1 MNETLTLSKFDVDP
15 TAMNVEREWKLWLLQ
30 FEDFVELAIDPGI
43 NLLKSYDEAIVKLN
57 EVYIKLKNGIFASGP
72 KAPSTICG
80 LALAKIPAPFLF
92 TNLTANCKPVAVK
105 LVKKDGSK
113 CLKCCQIEHLA
124 KSCPMKTERNVEQ
137 SRRSNGGQTFFC
149 YRAEGSKNTCALW
162 LADSG
167 APQHMTWNKIYF
179 VDFVIFPQPVD
190 VKVRNGDVILA
201 YGWAAVRFEVFA
213 GRKVTEQDGRY
224 LESGHARLCSGIPCT
239 CVFGYGRCYVATV
252 VERLC
257 HHNKRQV
264 QGVLKNHGIKVHAQE
279 EFCTDCVLGK
289 QHRESFHSRK
299 NRSLAPGKLIHVDL
313 CGPMDVAFLGRS
325 KDFAVIKDD
334 FSRYC

>member
-43 NLLKSYDEAIVKLN
+43 NVLN
-57 EVYIKLKNGIFASGP
+57 
-72 KAPSTICG
+72 
-80 LALAKIPAPFLF
+80 
-92 TNLTANCKPVAVK
+92 
-105 LVKKDGSK
+105 
-113 CLKCCQIEHLA
+113 IEHLA

-137 SRRSNGGQTFFC
+137 SRRSTGGQTFFC

-167 APQHMTWNKIYF
+167 TPQHMTWNKEYF

-201 YGWAAVRFEVFA
+201 YGWAAVRFE
-213 GRKVTEQDGRY
+213 G
-224 LESGHARLCSGIPCT
+224 
-239 CVFGYGRCYVATV
+239 V
-252 VERLC
+252 V
-257 HHNKRQV
+257 
-264 QGVLKNHGIKVHAQE
+264 KNHGIKVHAQE